1 MHFNLKNGL
10 TTVAMLTTVIM
21 GLGSGA
27 AFADSADQQN
37 DGSQMNHQ
45 EMNHEQMMNSDGEMQ
60 MQMQECSDNPDA
72 QMNHQEMS
80 SSEHQM
86 SMQQCADNPDAEMN
100 HEQMM
105 NSDGEQMPMPDNSP
119 TSNE

>member
-1 MHFNLKNGL
+1 MHLNTKNGL
-10 TTVAMLTTVIM
+10 ATVAMLTTVVI

-37 DGSQMNHQ
+37 DGSQMNH
-45 EMNHEQMMNSDGEMQ
+45 EQMMNSDGEMQ
-60 MQMQECSDNPDA
+60 MPMQECSDNPDA

-86 SMQQCADNPDAEMN
+86 SMQQCRNGSNTEMN

-105 NSDGEQMPMPDNSP
+105 NSDGEMQMPGNDDSP
-119 TSNE
+119 TEN

>member
-1 MHFNLKNGL
+1 MHFNLKNGIA
-10 TTVAMLTTVIM
+10 TVAMLTTVVI

-37 DGSQMNHQ
+37 DGSQ
-45 EMNHEQMMNSDGEMQ
+45 MNHEQMMNSDGEMQ

-72 QMNHQEMS
+72 QMNHQQMS

-86 SMQQCADNPDAEMN
+86 SMKQCSDGSNTEMN
-100 HEQMM
+100 HEQRM
-105 NSDGEQMPMPDNSP
+105 NSDGEMQMPGNDDSP
-119 TSNE
+119 TEN

>member
-1 MHFNLKNGL
+1 MHLNTKNGL
-10 TTVAMLTTVIM
+10 ATVAMLTTVVI

-37 DGSQMNHQ
+37 DGSQ
-45 EMNHEQMMNSDGEMQ
+45 MNHEQMMNSDGEMQ

-72 QMNHQEMS
+72 QMNHQQMS

-86 SMQQCADNPDAEMN
+86 SMKQCSDGSNTEMN

-105 NSDGEQMPMPDNSP
+105 NSDGEMQMPGNDDSP
-119 TSNE
+119 TEN

>member
-1 MHFNLKNGL
+1 MHLNLKNGL
-10 TTVAMLTTVIM
+10 ATVAMLTTVVM

-37 DGSQMNHQ
+37 DGSQ
-45 EMNHEQMMNSDGEMQ
+45 MNHEQMMNSDGEMQ

-86 SMQQCADNPDAEMN
+86 SMQQCSNGSNTEMN

-105 NSDGEQMPMPDNSP
+105 NSDGEMQMPSNDDSP
-119 TSNE
+119 TEN

>member
-1 MHFNLKNGL
+1 MHLNLKNGL
-10 TTVAMLTTVIM
+10 ATVAMLTTVVI
-21 GLGSGA
+21 GLGSRA

-37 DGSQMNHQ
+37 DGSQMNH
-45 EMNHEQMMNSDGEMQ
+45 EQMMNSDGEMQ
-60 MQMQECSDNPDA
+60 MQMQKCSDNPDA

-86 SMQQCADNPDAEMN
+86 SMQQCPDGSSTEMN

-105 NSDGEQMPMPDNSP
+105 NSDGEMQMPSNDDSP
-119 TSNE
+119 TEN